1 MRRGKLIQ
9 GFDETT
15 GQLVEATFAEWQA
28 RIGAAIRAG
37 GWRRFEKGET
47 YIHGPDA
54 LLIAEVFAN
63 VPAPV
68 GVEPLRKRP

>member
-1 MRRGKLIQ
+1 MRRPKLIQ

-15 GQLVEATFAEWQA
+15 GQLVEATFAEWQD

-37 GWRRFEKGET
+37 GWRRFEAGET

-63 VPAPV
+63 VPAPE
-68 GVEPLRKRP
+68 GVEPLRKRT

>member
-1 MRRGKLIQ
+1 MRRSKLIQ

-15 GQLVEATFAEWQA
+15 GKLVEATFEEWQA

-63 VPAPV
+63 VPAPT
-68 GVEPLRKRP
+68 GVEAPRKKT